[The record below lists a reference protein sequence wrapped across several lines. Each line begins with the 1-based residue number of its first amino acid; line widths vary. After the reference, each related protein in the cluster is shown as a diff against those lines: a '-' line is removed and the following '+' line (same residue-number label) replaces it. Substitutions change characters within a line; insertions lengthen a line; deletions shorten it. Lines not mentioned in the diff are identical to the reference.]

1 MDDYSNLEGDT
12 LQSWVMSK
20 VDEWE
25 NHYCSNYEERHKEY
39 YRLWR
44 GEWAKS
50 DKENQSERSR
60 IISPALQQ
68 AVESSVA
75 EIEEATFGR
84 GNFFDIR
91 DDIQVPEVAPQ
102 NEQEAMM
109 MQMAQAQAAQE
120 KAKIKYL
127 RDKLTEDFKKAK
139 PARMLGRF

>member
-1 MDDYSNLEGDT
+1 MGDCLRLMSGKTTIAPTTKSVTKNIIACGVENGPNLT
-12 LQSWVMSK
+12 K
-20 VDEWE
+20 RI
-25 NHYCSNYEERHKEY
+25 N
-39 YRLWR
+39 
-44 GEWAKS
+44 
-50 DKENQSERSR
+50 SERSR